1 MIRKLLLLLLLIAAF
16 SPLSAALSFP
26 LDIGAEDEAF
36 LSSCFSSAIGGRK
49 DVSIEVTSFE
59 RSEEYIQLTFL
70 IEGEERTITASND
83 EEVKAFIGNALSL
96 EELLYLDGST
106 LFYVTDDIIASHDS
120 YLPGTF
126 VEAYDVDGRTRAL
139 LEVTDSSDGVN
150 LYSSIYEKDL
160 KAGLSLRRGPSFS
173 LSLRGVS
180 NISFSSFS
188 FALDFSYLP
197 LFSYFNPVLSLYVSY
212 DGSFSYYGG
221 LGVEG
226 RLPLERLIRTHFTL
240 IEDASIVASVML
252 YLGYDGAFSL
262 GSGFAVAYEHH
273 MTSRF
278 YWRVGYETSTM
289 IPNTMMLSFGVMI

>member
-1 MIRKLLLLLLLIAAF
+1 MIRKLLLLLLLIAAL

-26 LDIGAEDEAF
+26 LDMGAEDEAF

-70 IEGEERTITASND
+70 IEGEVRTITASND

-106 LFYVTDDIIASHDS
+106 LFYVTDDIIASHDN
-120 YLPGTF
+120 YLPGTL

-173 LSLRGVS
+173 LSLRG
-180 NISFSSFS
+180 
-188 FALDFSYLP
+188 L
-197 LFSYFNPVLSLYVSY
+197 
-212 DGSFSYYGG
+212 
-221 LGVEG
+221 
-226 RLPLERLIRTHFTL
+226 
-240 IEDASIVASVML
+240 
-252 YLGYDGAFSL
+252 
-262 GSGFAVAYEHH
+262 
-273 MTSRF
+273 
-278 YWRVGYETSTM
+278 
-289 IPNTMMLSFGVMI
+289 